1 MNVGSE
7 HCIHP
12 SCTAFLGDRKGGFGL
27 LPLMDLGVWGLF
39 YGHAGGSMSMGW
51 AEGTNGPQTGT
62 VMGKC
67 TRTDDIDLH
76 DAV

>member
-1 MNVGSE
+1 MWDLNTAS
-7 HCIHP
+7 ILPAPP
-12 SCTAFLGDRKGGFGL
+12 SWETEKGGFGL

-39 YGHAGGSMSMGW
+39 YGHAGGGMSMGW
-51 AEGTNGPQTGT
+51 AEGTDGPQTGT